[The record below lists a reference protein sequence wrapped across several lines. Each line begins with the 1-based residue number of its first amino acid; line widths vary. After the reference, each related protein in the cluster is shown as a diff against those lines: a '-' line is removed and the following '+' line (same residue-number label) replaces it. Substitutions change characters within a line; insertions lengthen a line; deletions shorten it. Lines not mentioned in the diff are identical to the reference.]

1 MPADERRAEKL
12 RKKEIDGNGNWQAAD
27 DIDGVPVNLSIY
39 SGKVTLIVNVASQ

>member
-1 MPADERRAEKL
+1 MRQSGAGQYSDSHLLQVAT
-12 RKKEIDGNGNWQAAD
+12 